1 MDDVTVP
8 DAVNNQVGVENT
20 SPAPESVEGENTV
33 VAPSVDVEKMQSEL
47 QNLQKAL
54 KAEREARR
62 NERREIAKKA
72 QVPANPEDYE
82 QWVNHPMS
90 RELLVKVARQE
101 LTDFTREIFQDDKYQ
116 GIPEVVKKAILS
128 NVRGFVNENTTDVEM
143 AKVDILDY
151 IDGLLEETQTA
162 APTSKPFPV
171 PAPNGGS
178 NQGKSGTPAQIAELI
193 NKPMDELT
201 EDEGL
206 IIESYR
212 KGLKKS

>member
-8 DAVNNQVGVENT
+8 NTVNNQVETENV
-20 SPAPESVEGENTV
+20 SPAPESVEGENI

-101 LTDFTREIFQDDKYQ
+101 LTDFTREVFQDTKYQ

-151 IDGLLEETQTA
+151 IDGLLEETQAA